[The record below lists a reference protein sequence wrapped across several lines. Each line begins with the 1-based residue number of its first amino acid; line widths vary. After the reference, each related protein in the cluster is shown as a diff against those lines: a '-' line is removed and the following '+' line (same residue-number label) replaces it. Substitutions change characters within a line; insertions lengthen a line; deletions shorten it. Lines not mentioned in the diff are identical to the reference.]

1 MTVSGATPYLWF
13 DRNALEAAEFYV
25 SIFPDSSIDSVSHYL
40 DDAQLPK
47 GTVLVVEFT
56 IFGRPFAALNGGPH
70 FTHSEAVSFQVLC
83 DTQDEIDRLWNALVA
98 DGGEESMC
106 GWCKDRFGVS
116 WQIVPRML
124 NPLLQHADAT
134 VRMRAWDAMVK
145 MRKLVI
151 ADFA

>member
-1 MTVSGATPYLWF
+1 MTISGATPYLWF
-13 DRNALEAAEFYV
+13 DREALDAAEFYV
-25 SIFPDSSIDSVSHYL
+25 STFPDSAIASVSYYL

-56 IFGRPFAALNGGPH
+56 LFGRPFAALNGGPH

-83 DTQDEIDRLWNALVA
+83 DTQDEIDRLWTALIA

-124 NPLLQHADAT
+124 NPLLQHEDDE
-134 VRMRAWDAMVK
+134 VRMRAWEAMVK

>member
-1 MTVSGATPYLWF
+1 MTISGGVPYLWF
-13 DRNALEAAEFYV
+13 DREALDAATFYV
-25 SIFPDSSIDSVSHYL
+25 DTFPNSSIDSTSYYL

-56 IFGRPFAALNGGPH
+56 LMGRPFAALNGGPH

-83 DTQDEIDRLWNALVA
+83 DTQEEIDRLWNSLIAN
-98 DGGEESMC
+98 GGEESMC

-124 NPLLQHADAT
+124 NPLLQSQDDAIRT
-134 VRMRAWDAMVK
+134 RAWNAMVG

>member
-1 MTVSGATPYLWF
+1 MTISGATPYLWF
-13 DRNALEAAEFYV
+13 DREALDAAEFYV
-25 SIFPDSSIDSVSHYL
+25 SIFPESSIDTVSHYV

-56 IFGRPFAALNGGPH
+56 LFGRPFAALNGGPH

-83 DTQDEIDRLWNALVA
+83 DTQEEIDRLWNALVA

-116 WQIVPRML
+116 WQIVPKML
-124 NPLLQHADAT
+124 GPLLQHPDDAL
-134 VRMRAWDAMVK
+134 RARAWEAMLT

-151 ADFA
+151 ADFV

>member
-1 MTVSGATPYLWF
+1 MTITGVTPYLWF

-25 SIFPDSSIDSVSHYL
+25 STFPGSSIDSVSHYL

-47 GTVLVVEFT
+47 GSVLVVEFT
-56 IFGRPFAALNGGPH
+56 LFGRPFAALNGGPH

-124 NPLLQHADAT
+124 NPLLQHTDDE
-134 VRMRAWDAMVK
+134 VRMRAWEAMLK

>member
-1 MTVSGATPYLWF
+1 MTISGATPYLWF
-13 DRNALEAAEFYV
+13 DRNALDAAEFYV
-25 SIFPDSSIDSVSHYL
+25 STFPDSSIDAVTHYL

-56 IFGRPFAALNGGPH
+56 LLGRPFAALNGGPH

-83 DTQDEIDRLWNALVA
+83 DTQQEIDRLWDALVA

-116 WQIVPRML
+116 WQIVPKML
-124 NPLLQHADAT
+124 NPLLQHDDEET
-134 VRMRAWDAMVK
+134 RHRAWQQMVT

-151 ADFA
+151 ADFS

>member
-1 MTVSGATPYLWF
+1 MTITGATPYLWF
-13 DRNALEAAEFYV
+13 DRNAREAAEFYV
-25 SIFPDSSIDSVSHYL
+25 SIFPGSSITSISHYL

-47 GTVLVVEFT
+47 GSVLVVEFT
-56 IFGRPFAALNGGPH
+56 LFGRPFAALNGGPH

-124 NPLLQHADAT
+124 NPLLQHTDDA
-134 VRMRAWDAMVK
+134 VRMRAWESMLK

>member
-1 MTVSGATPYLWF
+1 MTITGATPYLWF
-13 DRNALEAAEFYV
+13 DRNAEDAANFYV
-25 SIFPDSSIDSVSHYL
+25 SIFPNSRIESISHYL

-56 IFGRPFAALNGGPH
+56 LFGRPFAALNGGPH

-83 DTQDEIDRLWNALVA
+83 DTQDEIDHLWTSLIAN
-98 DGGEESMC
+98 GGEESMC

-124 NPLLQHADAT
+124 NPLLQHEDSAIRD
-134 VRMRAWDAMVK
+134 RAWKAMLG

-151 ADFA
+151 ADFG

>member
-1 MTVSGATPYLWF
+1 MTITGATPYLWF
-13 DRNALEAAEFYV
+13 DRNAEDVANFYV
-25 SIFPDSSIDSVSHYL
+25 SIFPNSRIESISHYL

-56 IFGRPFAALNGGPH
+56 LFGRPFAALNGGPH

-83 DTQDEIDRLWNALVA
+83 DTQDEIDHLWDSLIAN
-98 DGGEESMC
+98 GGEESMC

-124 NPLLQHADAT
+124 NPLLQHSDDA
-134 VRMRAWDAMVK
+134 VRARAWNAMVS
-145 MRKLVI
+145 MRKLII
-151 ADFA
+151 ADFG

>member
-1 MTVSGATPYLWF
+1 MTITGVTPYLWF

-25 SIFPDSSIDSVSHYL
+25 STFPGSSIDSVSHYL

-47 GTVLVVEFT
+47 GSVLVVEFT
-56 IFGRPFAALNGGPH
+56 LFGRPFAALNGGPH

-124 NPLLQHADAT
+124 NPLLQHTDDV
-134 VRMRAWDAMVK
+134 VRMRAWEAMLK